1 MSDPLRVGVV
11 GLGRWGNTL
20 SSYIIRTPG
29 MKIAT
34 CFTRT
39 PEKRRAFSEK
49 FSCGEE
55 TSYEA
60 VIERP
65 DVDAVVIAAPNNKH
79 AELAMAAAA
88 QGKHVFVDKPIAASI
103 PDAKKMIRA
112 CEEAGVTLAV
122 GASSRWLRGHRL
134 FKKML
139 DEGTIGTLAMAETNY
154 SNDRGLHYTP
164 DNWQWYAEGSPG
176 GPLLQVAIH
185 QVDNLLYLYGPIKRA
200 SAAFSKI
207 KTKSEIPDVSVVWF
221 EFESGLLGTLGT
233 SFISPRTPNGR
244 YTYFMNAYGDEANL
258 YHDRWEGIKILR
270 KDGEKREE
278 IPYEEYPRQD
288 YLIEEFEDFVGAVR
302 DNRPPEVGGPEGLHV
317 LGAVWAAM
325 RSWERGEPVEV
336 AEVLEE
342 DD

>member
-1 MSDPLRVGVV
+1 MSDPLRVAVV

-20 SSYIIRTPG
+20 ASQIVKTPG
-29 MKIAT
+29 IEIVT

-39 PEKRRAFSEK
+39 PEKRRAFSEN
-49 FSCGEE
+49 FSCAQEE
-55 TSYEA
+55 SYEA
-60 VIERP
+60 VLDNP
-65 DVDAVVIAAPNNKH
+65 DVDAVVISVPNNRH
-79 AELAMAAAA
+79 AELAVAAAA
-88 QGKHVFVDKPIAASI
+88 RGKHVFVDKPIAASL

-112 CEEAGVTLAV
+112 CEAGGVTLAV
-122 GASSRWLRGHRL
+122 GASSRRLRGHRL
-134 FKKML
+134 FKKLL
-139 DEGTIGTLAMAETNY
+139 DEGAVGTLAMAETNY

-164 DNWQWYAEGSPG
+164 KNWQWYADGSPG

-200 SAAFSKI
+200 SAAFSKV

-221 EFESGLLGTLGT
+221 EFESGLLATLGT

-244 YTYFMNAYGDEANL
+244 YTYFLNAYGDEANL

-270 KDGEKREE
+270 KDGERREE
-278 IPYEEYPRQD
+278 IPYEEYPGHD
-288 YLIEEFEDFVGAVR
+288 YIAEEFEDFAGAVR

-325 RSWERGEPVEV
+325 RSWERGEPVDV
-336 AEVLEE
+336 AEVIEE
-342 DD
+342 RD

>member
-1 MSDPLRVGVV
+1 MSDPLRVAVV

-20 SSYIIRTPG
+20 ASYIERTPG

-112 CEEAGVTLAV
+112 CEE
-122 GASSRWLRGHRL
+122 RRRH
-134 FKKML
+134 
-139 DEGTIGTLAMAETNY
+139 
-154 SNDRGLHYTP
+154 
-164 DNWQWYAEGSPG
+164 PG
-176 GPLLQVAIH
+176 G
-185 QVDNLLYLYGPIKRA
+185 RR
-200 SAAFSKI
+200 
-207 KTKSEIPDVSVVWF
+207 
-221 EFESGLLGTLGT
+221 EFEVAPGPSHLQE
-233 SFISPRTPNGR
+233 
-244 YTYFMNAYGDEANL
+244 NAG
-258 YHDRWEGIKILR
+258 
-270 KDGEKREE
+270 
-278 IPYEEYPRQD
+278 
-288 YLIEEFEDFVGAVR
+288 
-302 DNRPPEVGGPEGLHV
+302 
-317 LGAVWAAM
+317 
-325 RSWERGEPVEV
+325 
-336 AEVLEE
+336 
-342 DD
+342 